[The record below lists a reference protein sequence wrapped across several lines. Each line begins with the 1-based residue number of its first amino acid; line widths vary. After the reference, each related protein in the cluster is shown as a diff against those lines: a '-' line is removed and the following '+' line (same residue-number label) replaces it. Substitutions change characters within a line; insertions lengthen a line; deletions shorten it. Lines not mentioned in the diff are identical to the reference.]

1 MQIGSRQSRR
11 SFARPGFAP
20 SAIEGGQAGYSGI
33 LYRLAL
39 LSLPRPLPIL
49 GVAVMFY
56 LF

>member
-11 SFARPGFAP
+11 SFARLVFAP

-49 GVAVMFY
+49 GVAMMFY